1 MKNMIRIALVG
12 LMALGVMG
20 GAASA
25 RASSDQEVIQR
36 GNCSQASD
44 WKLRIRT
51 DGPDR
56 LDLEFEGGEVAGQQW
71 RVQMRYNGT
80 LVFSGTAT
88 SGVDGEFDV
97 DVEVDNLAGQDTLQG
112 KARNV
117 STGETCVGSVAAN
130 F

>member
-20 GAASA
+20 GAATA
-25 RASSDQEVIQR
+25 RASGDREVIRR
-36 GNCSQASD
+36 GDCSQASD

-56 LDLEFEGGEVAGQQW
+56 LDLEFEAGEVPNQQW
-71 RVQMRYNGT
+71 RVQMRYNGIV
-80 LVFSGTAT
+80 VFSGVAT
-88 SGVDGEFDV
+88 SGIDGEFDV
-97 DVEVDNLAGQDTLQG
+97 DVEVNNQAGQDTLQG
-112 KARNV
+112 KAMNL
-117 STGETCVGSVAAN
+117 STGETCSGQVTAN